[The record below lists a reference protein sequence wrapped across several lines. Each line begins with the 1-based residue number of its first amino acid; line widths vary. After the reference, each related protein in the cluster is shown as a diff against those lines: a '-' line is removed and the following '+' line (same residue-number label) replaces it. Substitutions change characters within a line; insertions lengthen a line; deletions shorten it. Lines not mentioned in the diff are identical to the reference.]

1 MLAGS
6 LLSPMI
12 EAFSTLF
19 DALFLPLGDFISAHS
34 GAFGWIADLLSQ
46 SFLGGFLLN
55 ISLGGLLLG
64 SGLLTVLVIAVIKF
78 FLPTS

>member
-1 MLAGS
+1 METGS
-6 LLSPMI
+6 LLSPMFN
-12 EAFSTLF
+12 AFSTLY
-19 DALFLPLGDFISAHS
+19 DALFLPLGEFISEHS

-55 ISLGGLLLG
+55 LSLGGLLLG
-64 SGLLTVLVIAVIKF
+64 AGLLTVLVIAIIKF